1 MEVQM
6 TTTVAEDRLESLQVE
21 LVDLVKPFVAE
32 VGKAVDA
39 DEVDPSFVDRF
50 RETARRLIDLNDE
63 LHEDDFDPRA
73 LAEFR
78 GIIINAIRDVDEA
91 DPGRPL
97 DTVDALLVY
106 AEQLRH
112 IVRDAIDGHV
122 GGVGQSA
129 KSVMK
134 SLHQSLPTVRQV
146 ELAALLGRSQRQVQR
161 WATQPGPPPRRLEL
175 VARIAALLRHSWTE
189 EGVVAWF
196 FRPRPDLAG
205 KKPVDLLDDRDQEG
219 NLVTAARRGRA
230 QHGS

>member
-1 MEVQM
+1 MA
-6 TTTVAEDRLESLQVE
+6 TIAEDRLENLQVE
-21 LVDLVKPFVAE
+21 LADLVEPFVRE
-32 VGKAVDA
+32 VSRAAGTDA
-39 DEVDPSFVDRF
+39 VDPSFVERF
-50 RETARRLIDLNDE
+50 RETARRLIELNDE

-91 DPGRPL
+91 DPERPL
-97 DTVDALLVY
+97 DTIDALLIY

-112 IVRDAIDGHV
+112 IVRDAVDGHV
-122 GGVGQSA
+122 GGRSHSA
-129 KSVMK
+129 EEVMA
-134 SLHQSLPTVRQV
+134 SLRNTLPTVRQV

-161 WATQPGPPPRRLEL
+161 WATQEGAPPRRLEL

-196 FRPRPDLAG
+196 FRPRPDLRG
-205 KKPVDLLDDRDQEG
+205 KKPVDLLDDPDQEA
-219 NLVTAARRGRA
+219 NLITAARRGRA